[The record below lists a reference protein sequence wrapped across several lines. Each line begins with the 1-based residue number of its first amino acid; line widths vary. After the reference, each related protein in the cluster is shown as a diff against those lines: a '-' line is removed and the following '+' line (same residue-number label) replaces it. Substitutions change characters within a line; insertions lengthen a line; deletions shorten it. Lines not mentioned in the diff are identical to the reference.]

1 MTFNAL
7 VIFVAAKLRELLRKT
22 RVYFVRIFLFIIDK
36 RGKYESKRLFIHS
49 FMFIRIAFI
58 FLLSIKLV
66 IIIKVVK
73 GLFLV
78 LFEICE
84 IRDTDFL

>member
-7 VIFVAAKLRELLRKT
+7 IIFVAAKLRELLKKT
-22 RVYFVRIFLFIIDK
+22 RVYFVRIFLFVDK
-36 RGKYESKRLFIHS
+36 RGKCEGKRLSIHS
-49 FMFIRIAFI
+49 FMLTRIASI
-58 FLLSIKLV
+58 FLLSSK
-66 IIIKVVK
+66 IIIITKVVK

-78 LFEICE
+78 VFEICE

>member
-7 VIFVAAKLRELLRKT
+7 VIFVAAKLRELLRKA
-22 RVYFVRIFLFIIDK
+22 RVYFVRIFLFIDK
-36 RGKYESKRLFIHS
+36 RGKYEGKRLFIHS

-58 FLLSIKLV
+58 FLLSMKLV

-78 LFEICE
+78 VFEICE